1 MVLDQSH
8 STMSNGSNNQ
18 AGSGSVDILLCTL
31 NGARFLPSQLA
42 SFEAQDFTGWRLFV
56 SDDGSEDDTIAL
68 LTEFQE
74 KHGPHRVTIRHGPA
88 KGFVRNFLS
97 LICDPALKSEYY
109 ALSDQDDIWDAHKLS
124 RARSFLMNAPADV
137 PSVYASRTRLI
148 DDEGIE
154 FGLSPLFGKPPHF
167 RNALVQNV
175 AGGNTMVFN
184 EQTRRLLMKA
194 GPDVDVPAHDWWI
207 YLAIA
212 AVGGRI
218 FYDPLPTVAYRIHAS
233 NLIGSTRSLRNRIRH
248 GQMLWKGRFKSWTDS
263 NIRALER
270 VQDLMI
276 EENKQTFELFRRSRN
291 LNLLSRVYG
300 LLRSGI
306 YRQTLLGNIGLCLA
320 VLFRKI

>member
-1 MVLDQSH
+1 MVSDQTH
-8 STMSNGSNNQ
+8 STP
-18 AGSGSVDILLCTL
+18 SGSIAILLCTL
-31 NGARFLPSQLA
+31 NGARFLPGQLA
-42 SFEAQDFTGWRLFV
+42 SFEGQDFTGWRLFA

-68 LTEFQE
+68 LTEFQN
-74 KHGPHRVTIRHGPA
+74 KHGPQRVTIRRGPA

-97 LICDPALKSEYY
+97 LICDPELKSDYY
-109 ALSDQDDIWDAHKLS
+109 ALSDQDDMWDAHKLS

-154 FGLSPLFGKPPHF
+154 FGLSPLFRKPPHF

-175 AGGNTMVFN
+175 AGGNTIVFN
-184 EQTRRLLMKA
+184 EQTRSILMKA
-194 GPDVDVPAHDWWI
+194 GPDVDVPVHDWWI
-207 YLAIA
+207 YLTAA

-218 FYDPLPTVAYRIHAS
+218 FYDPFPTVAYRIHAN
-233 NLIGSTRSLRNRIRH
+233 NLIGLNRIRNMR
-248 GQMLWKGRFKSWTDS
+248 MLWKGRFKSWTDS

-270 VQDLMI
+270 IHGLML

-291 LNLLSRVYG
+291 LSLLPRVSG
-300 LLRSGI
+300 LLRSGV